1 MFKIQE
7 EDKLKLA
14 QICENYQVNQL
25 ELFGS
30 ATTEH
35 FDDNNSD
42 LDFLVQFKN
51 MSSINLV
58 ECYFGLRES
67 LENKF
72 NKKIDLIELSTLKN
86 PYFIKEIESQRIIL
100 YAK

>member
-35 FDDNNSD
+35 FDDKNSD
-42 LDFLVQFKN
+42 LDFLVQFKKMN
-51 MSSINLV
+51 PF
-58 ECYFGLRES
+58 EHYDCYFGLKES
-67 LENKF
+67 LKNKF
-72 NKKIDLIELSTLKN
+72 NKKIDLVEISTIDN
-86 PYFIKEIESQRIIL
+86 PYFLKEIQSQRVTL
-100 YAK
+100 YAE

>member
-7 EDKLKLA
+7 EDKLELV

-30 ATTEH
+30 ATTDH
-35 FDDNNSD
+35 FDENTSD
-42 LDFLVQFKN
+42 LDFLVQFKKMN
-51 MSSINLV
+51 PVNHY
-58 ECYFGLRES
+58 ECYFGLKET

-72 NKKIDLIELSTLKN
+72 QKKVDLVELSTIDN
-86 PYFIKEIESQRIIL
+86 PYFLKEIQSQRMTL